1 MAQGTAACWERIAM
15 TLKPPTKS
23 FPKLVMK
30 EWPLNAVER
39 EFGRNWDTPN
49 ARKSL
54 SSFTRVGEDVQK
66 RPQKDKSR

>member
-1 MAQGTAACWERIAM
+1 M

-30 EWPLNAVER
+30 EWHHIYIDKGVTYVNGVSEQ
-39 EFGRNWDTPN
+39 
-49 ARKSL
+49 SI

-66 RPQKDKSR
+66 ENSTQKAETET